1 MSNGEPKLTWLSWD
15 TAGVLCRWVLG
26 IFFIYM
32 GLNKALQPV
41 TFLKLVHQYDMVTN
55 PLLLNSIAATLPW
68 FEVFCGLLLVLGIAV
83 RGAALMLVLMLV
95 PFTIIVFRRALAIAA
110 AHGIP
115 FHTVKF
121 DCGCG
126 AGEVIIWHKMIENG
140 VFFLLACW
148 LISGRGQ
155 RFCARFSILPG
166 RRLTTP
172 AQILPS
178 SPAPIN

>member
-1 MSNGEPKLTWLSWD
+1 MSNGEPKQAWLSWD
-15 TAGVLCRWVLG
+15 TAGVLCRWLLG
-26 IFFIYM
+26 AFFIYM

-55 PLLLNSIAATLPW
+55 PFLLNSIAAALPW

-83 RGAALMLVLMLV
+83 RGSALMLVLMLV
-95 PFTIIVFRRALAIAA
+95 PFTLIVFRRALAIAA
-110 AHGIP
+110 AQGIP
-115 FHTVKF
+115 FHSVKF

-126 AGEVIIWHKMIENG
+126 AGEVIIWHKMIENC

-155 RFCARFSILPG
+155 RFCARFSILPDG
-166 RRLTTP
+166 RVTTHP
-172 AQILPS
+172 PILPS
-178 SPAPIN
+178 SPAPIK